1 MKTTTYLAVFAVSLA
16 ALSGCSHPLLLGR
29 IGDDMDRASP
39 YALCR
44 AHSSI
49 AGSQAAIDA
58 VERRGIDCS
67 KYEAA
72 ISAQRQAGVATGA
85 AIMQN
90 TKSTYRPPTQQT
102 TTCYQAGATVQCST
116 N

>member
-1 MKTTTYLAVFAVSLA
+1 VKTTTRFAVFVVSIA
-16 ALSGCSHPLLLGR
+16 AMSGCSHPLLLGR

-72 ISAQRQAGVATGA
+72 IAAQRHAGVAAGA
-85 AIMQN
+85 AIMQS
-90 TKSTYRPPTQQT
+90 TKSTYRPPAQQT
-102 TTCYQAGATVQCST
+102 TSCYQAGVTVQCTT